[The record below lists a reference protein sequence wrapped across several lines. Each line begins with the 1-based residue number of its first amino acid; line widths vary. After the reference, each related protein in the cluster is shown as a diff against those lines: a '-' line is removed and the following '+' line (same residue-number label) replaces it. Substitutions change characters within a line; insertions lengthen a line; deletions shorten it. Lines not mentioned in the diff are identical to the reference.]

1 MASDGPEH
9 RNNVEAGSSDISV
22 AMCKRMLEA
31 TTSYI
36 REHKSAITNVKTSYK
51 EMEAMPKG
59 QSKSWC
65 GKPACTLTLRT
76 MLVIPVLRLPSS
88 TASSNQPTQNTMVN
102 ARFSGHRMIVE
113 SHRKKSSFLVP
124 FFSFLLNSVANNVE
138 KTWVSQGVEA
148 SNLVK
153 VIQAQQLSAGR
164 GQTCGSL

>member
-1 MASDGPEH
+1 MQVHARGLDFLH
-9 RNNVEAGSSDISV
+9 LDTQISNHERQD
-22 AMCKRMLEA
+22 KS
-31 TTSYI
+31 TI
-36 REHKSAITNVKTSYK
+36 RRKSW
-51 EMEAMPKG
+51 PKA
-59 QSKSWC
+59 KKWC
-65 GKPACTLTLRT
+65 GKPACTLMLRT

>member
-1 MASDGPEH
+1 MASDGPQH

-22 AMCKRMLEA
+22 AMCKCMLEA

-36 REHKSAITNVKTSYK
+36 GEHKPAITNVKRNHYEWK
-51 EMEAMPKG
+51 PCPKT
-59 QSKSWC
+59 KSWC
-65 GKPACTLTLRT
+65 GKPACTLILRT
-76 MLVIPVLRLPSS
+76 MLAIPVLRLPSS

>member
-1 MASDGPEH
+1 
-9 RNNVEAGSSDISV
+9 
-22 AMCKRMLEA
+22 
-31 TTSYI
+31 
-36 REHKSAITNVKTSYK
+36 
-51 EMEAMPKG
+51 
-59 QSKSWC
+59 
-65 GKPACTLTLRT
+65 

-113 SHRKKSSFLVP
+113 SHRNKIIIPFVP

>member
-1 MASDGPEH
+1 MQAHARGYDFLHQGTQISNHERQNKSSLGNGSDAA
-9 RNNVEAGSSDISV
+9 RA
-22 AMCKRMLEA
+22 
-31 TTSYI
+31 
-36 REHKSAITNVKTSYK
+36 
-51 EMEAMPKG
+51 KG
-59 QSKSWC
+59 WC
-65 GKPACTLTLRT
+65 GKPACTFILRT